1 MKHLS
6 LPILFTNTKLSIF
19 ANPSRK
25 QGAYQVN
32 CNGVARHKV
41 PRRSEDE
48 YQNA

>member
-6 LPILFTNTKLSIF
+6 LPILFTNNEAVDI